1 MPVLLDPSKK
11 LPTVPPKIKYFQD
24 GIDGAMTP
32 PRFHLGVS
40 WFTYGSSQVF
50 VSILKMKI
58 LWNCVEKFH
67 PPKTSNLSLFAK
79 IDAVCPPL
87 GSGGVPFVAIFYH
100 LN

>member
-1 MPVLLDPSKK
+1 
-11 LPTVPPKIKYFQD
+11 
-24 GIDGAMTP
+24 
-32 PRFHLGVS
+32 
-40 WFTYGSSQVF
+40 
-50 VSILKMKI
+50 MKI